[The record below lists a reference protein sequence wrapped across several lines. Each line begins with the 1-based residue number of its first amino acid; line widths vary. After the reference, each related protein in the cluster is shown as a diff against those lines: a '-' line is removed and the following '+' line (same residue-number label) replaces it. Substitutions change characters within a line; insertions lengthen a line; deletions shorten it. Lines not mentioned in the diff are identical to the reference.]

1 MAHFVAGSVKKY
13 IGVDYSRNMIQAAQ
27 KRFQNVPN
35 VEFIR
40 NDGCTLKE
48 IGDGSV
54 DLVFCELAFQHFEN
68 TAVAESYVKEAH
80 RVLRDGGMF
89 LAQVPKDTYSISE
102 VHEMFAEYSEVEDLW
117 RNIES
122 VYYLVRAVK

>member
-1 MAHFVAGSVKKY
+1 
-13 IGVDYSRNMIQAAQ
+13 
-27 KRFQNVPN
+27 
-35 VEFIR
+35 
-40 NDGCTLKE
+40 
-48 IGDGSV
+48 
-54 DLVFCELAFQHFEN
+54 
-68 TAVAESYVKEAH
+68 
-80 RVLRDGGMF
+80 LRDGGMF